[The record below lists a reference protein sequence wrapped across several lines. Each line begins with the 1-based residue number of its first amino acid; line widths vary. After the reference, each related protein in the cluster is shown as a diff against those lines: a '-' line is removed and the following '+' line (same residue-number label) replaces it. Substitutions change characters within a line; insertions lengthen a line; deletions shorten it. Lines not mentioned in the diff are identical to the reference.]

1 MRASI
6 NQYTVR
12 LHFSAYESTGNVATG
27 GDLTTTT
34 HHFIRH
40 HVEEVGEVDGSGT
53 LSVDVCDHFFD
64 FLLLWFEAKRS
75 HGDLCKHG
83 TQCAMVVRSIC

>member
-1 MRASI
+1 M
-6 NQYTVR
+6 
-12 LHFSAYESTGNVATG
+12 TG
-27 GDLTTTT
+27 GKFATTT

-64 FLLLWFEAKRS
+64 FLLLRLEAKGS
-75 HGDLCKHG
+75 HGDLRQHDSQSKKAVKRIYSLNWQ
-83 TQCAMVVRSIC
+83 TTKL